1 MFKMLSNKNIE
12 KSLHGNTRQ
21 YLAGQLK
28 LPQILDHIDD
38 PNIEIGITD
47 YDEYF
52 IEQPHWHKV
61 AYEYQYVLSGETKYL
76 DLSTGGEYYYK
87 QGDFFRIE
95 PHTTYAQK
103 SVAGTRILFIKTPPG
118 NDKVSEDADETTKRW
133 LTEWE

>member
-1 MFKMLSNKNIE
+1 MFKMLSNEDIE
-12 KSLHGNTRQ
+12 KSLNQTTRQ
-21 YLAGQLK
+21 YLVGQLK
-28 LPQILDHIDD
+28 LPQILNHIDD

-52 IEQPHWHKV
+52 MEQPHWHKV

-76 DLSTGGEYYYK
+76 DITNGEEHCYK

-103 SVAGTRILFIKTPPG
+103 SIAGTRIMFIKTPPG
-118 NDKVSEDADETTKRW
+118 NDKVSEEADEKTRAWITK
-133 LTEWE
+133 WE